1 MARRSAW
8 PFDLKLGAEFVL
20 LDLAF
25 FIALAIGPSGTG
37 SGIISA
43 EGGGGRG
50 LSNTVLNSLKRRSSP
65 GCICLAIMGKLFN
78 KSLKVLMSFFGRVL
92 LDVFDSRRELVR
104 GGKGG
109 LPFGDRVGNNAGMIL
124 ISSYI
129 PNNGLDM

>member
-1 MARRSAW
+1 
-8 PFDLKLGAEFVL
+8 
-20 LDLAF
+20 
-25 FIALAIGPSGTG
+25 
-37 SGIISA
+37 
-43 EGGGGRG
+43 
-50 LSNTVLNSLKRRSSP
+50 
-65 GCICLAIMGKLFN
+65 MGKLFN